1 MKLKQLAV
9 NLMALALLSCMTVMG
24 TTITANATIP
34 AWLLKKMQDIKP
46 QPASMNPVII
56 PGWKQQQ
63 AQVLAESFITGKVDS
78 VEAGVAEDAMSEVGV
93 YKGNKSS
100 VIVAKGSM
108 VGNYPVGPH
117 NLTNP
122 EVRIVFDNNGNVLK
136 REFPIPFSQACSDV
150 DRRMAKTG
158 GPVTGVCIGKL

>member
-1 MKLKQLAV
+1 MKLHQIIA
-9 NLMALALLSCMTVMG
+9 NTGLLILLTGISVIG
-24 TTITANATIP
+24 GGANANATIP
-34 AWLLKKMQDIKP
+34 AWVLEKLQNIKP
-46 QPASMNPVII
+46 QPASMNPIII
-56 PGWKQQQ
+56 PGWRQQQ

-78 VEAGVAEDAMSEVGV
+78 VEAGVAEDAMSEVGE
-93 YKGNKSS
+93 YRGNKSS
-100 VIVAKGSM
+100 VIIAKGSM
-108 VGNYPVGPH
+108 AGNYPVGPH

-122 EVRIVFDNNGNVLK
+122 EVKIVFDNNGNVLK

>member
-46 QPASMNPVII
+46 QPASMNPIII

-78 VEAGVAEDAMSEVGV
+78 VEAGVAEEAMSEVGE
-93 YKGNKSS
+93 YKGKKTP
-100 VIVAKGSM
+100 VIVAKGNM
-108 VGNYPVGPH
+108 AGDYPVGPH
-117 NLTNP
+117 NLIDPKVT
-122 EVRIVFDNNGNVLK
+122 IVFDNNGNMLK
-136 REFPIPFSQACSDV
+136 REFIIPANTCSALDA
-150 DRRMAKTG
+150 RMARAGLAVPKACT
-158 GPVTGVCIGKL
+158 PSK